1 MSLAEEWKQLPGG
14 TKMFII
20 GGGATA
26 VFILIIALKG
36 KNTATQQQQS
46 TTQTQSTL
54 DSSGW
59 IDAQTQ
65 QTQYIQ
71 QMIDGIN
78 STVTQNQQTNTQVID
93 QNNKAMQQ
101 IITQNQQ
108 ATQQQIQSLIDNMP
122 KSTPAAAV
130 TPAPTPPP
138 SPSPAAPA
146 HSSNS
151 YTVQSGDN
159 LWNIIK
165 YHVMPGA
172 SNAQIVQEVNVLAA
186 ANHIQNPNL
195 IYPGQQI
202 NW

>member
-1 MSLAEEWKQLPGG
+1 MGLAEEWKQLPGG

-26 VFILIIALKG
+26 VFILVIALKG
-36 KNTATQQQQS
+36 KNTATQQQQA
-46 TTQTQSTL
+46 TTQATL
-54 DSSGW
+54 DPSGW

-65 QTQYIQ
+65 QTQYVQ
-71 QMIDGIN
+71 QMIDSIN
-78 STVTQNQQTNTQVID
+78 STVTQNQQANTQALD

-101 IITQNQQ
+101 LITQNQQ
-108 ATQQQIQSLIDNMP
+108 ATQQQIQTLINNMP
-122 KSTPAAAV
+122 KSTPAA
-130 TPAPTPPP
+130 PAPTPPP

-146 HSSNS
+146 HNGGS
-151 YTVQSGDN
+151 YTVQPGDN

-165 YHVMPGA
+165 YRVMPGA

-186 ANHIQNPNL
+186 ANHIRNPNL